1 METSEIALI
10 VITWIVTFTI
20 VGGPETHREDCY
32 AILPILWGRT
42 SKVWPYPPIMAGN
55 QGIQDAGH
63 VILQGIV
70 IDDIPKRRIKL
81 IQ

>member
-20 VGGPETHREDCY
+20 VGGPGIQRRLLTHF
-32 AILPILWGRT
+32 ANPMGRT